1 MLRTF
6 RAKPV
11 KWQGQMSLQPPKAT
25 RIFRMREI
33 NSFHKILKTNKG
45 KKMKS
50 ALLVLLLVTG
60 LFAKEA
66 ILPTELLAWKSLLF
80 VNTAKSKNELSDASL
95 TLNKASYVGLINT
108 PKIQYVTR
116 PTNEGGTV
124 SYGGLFQ
131 IEIKES
137 GTYRVV
143 LGNASWIDLLKD
155 GKPAQSVAHAQGPEN
170 SGIRKMVDYPLETGI
185 YTLQLSAGAD
195 STTAVLIT
203 KIK

>member
-1 MLRTF
+1 
-6 RAKPV
+6 V
-11 KWQGQMSLQPPKAT
+11 KSVLV
-25 RIFRMREI
+25 
-33 NSFHKILKTNKG
+33 
-45 KKMKS
+45 
-50 ALLVLLLVTG
+50 VLLLVTG

-66 ILPTELLAWKSLLF
+66 VLSTELMAWKTLSF
-80 VNTAKSKNELSDASL
+80 VNTAKSANELSEASL
-95 TLNKASYVGLINT
+95 VLNKASYLGLINT

-116 PTNEGGTV
+116 PTNEGGSV

-137 GTYRVV
+137 GIYRVV
-143 LGNASWIDLLKD
+143 LGNASWIDLVKD
-155 GKPAQSVAHAQGPEN
+155 GKSAQSVAHAQGPEN

-195 STTAVLIT
+195 STTAVLVT

>member
-1 MLRTF
+1 
-6 RAKPV
+6 
-11 KWQGQMSLQPPKAT
+11 
-25 RIFRMREI
+25 
-33 NSFHKILKTNKG
+33 
-45 KKMKS
+45 MKS
-50 ALLVLLLVTG
+50 VLVVLLLVTG

-66 ILPTELLAWKSLLF
+66 VLPTELMAWKTLSF
-80 VNTAKSKNELSDASL
+80 VNTAKNANELSDASL
-95 TLNKASYVGLINT
+95 ALNKASYVGLINT

-137 GTYRVV
+137 GAYRVI
-143 LGNASWIDLLKD
+143 LGNASWIELVKE
-155 GKPAQSVAHAQGPEN
+155 GKSAKSVAHAQGPEN
-170 SGIRKMVDYPLETGI
+170 SGIRKMVDYLLETGI

-195 STTAVLIT
+195 TTSAVLIT

>member
-1 MLRTF
+1 
-6 RAKPV
+6 
-11 KWQGQMSLQPPKAT
+11 
-25 RIFRMREI
+25 
-33 NSFHKILKTNKG
+33 
-45 KKMKS
+45 MKS
-50 ALLVLLLVTG
+50 VLMVLLLLTG
-60 LFAKEA
+60 LSAKEA
-66 ILPTELLAWKSLLF
+66 TLPAELTAWKTLSF
-80 VNTAKSKNELSDASL
+80 VNAAKSANELSDASL
-95 TLNKASYVGLINT
+95 ELNKVSYVGLINT

-155 GKPAQSVAHAQGPEN
+155 GKAAQSVAHAQGPEK
-170 SGIRKMVDYPLETGI
+170 SGIRKMVDYPLEVGT

>member
-1 MLRTF
+1 M
-6 RAKPV
+6 
-11 KWQGQMSLQPPKAT
+11 
-25 RIFRMREI
+25 
-33 NSFHKILKTNKG
+33 KI
-45 KKMKS
+45 
-50 ALLVLLLVTG
+50 ALYLGLLFIS

-66 ILPTELLAWKSLLF
+66 NLPTELNGWKSLSY
-80 VNTAKSKNELSDASL
+80 VNSAKSADELPNASIE
-95 TLNKASYVGLINT
+95 LNKASYVGLINT
-108 PKIQYVTR
+108 PKIHYVIR

-143 LGNASWIDLLKD
+143 LGNASWIDVVKD
-155 GKPAQSVAHAQGPEN
+155 GKGAQSIGHAQGPDH
-170 SGIRKMVDYPLETGI
+170 SGIRKMVDYALEVGT

-195 STTAVLIT
+195 GTTAILVT